1 MRRLAAFASRGV
13 MGQVLALA
21 FVLLLFGLG
30 TRGFFLSPK
39 NLSTILSLAG
49 IPLIICL
56 AIHQV
61 VLIGAM
67 DLSTEGI
74 ISLCAVVAGFL
85 IRNPFN
91 ALDLGF

>member
-1 MRRLAAFASRGV
+1 

-61 VLIGAM
+61 LLIAKNERAA
-67 DLSTEGI
+67 LA
-74 ISLCAVVAGFL
+74 AVKRG
-85 IRNPFN
+85 
-91 ALDLGF
+91 